1 MRYIHKQL
9 CLVVVIAGF
18 IFPVTGF
25 AQASSVIV
33 GFHHQ
38 PGEAEQELIQRAGGT
53 VKRIYHLIPAVVAV
67 VPDQAIAGLLDD
79 PAVAYVEEDKT
90 VVSIEPEYTHLAR
103 DFFAADD
110 AEYGNTWGV
119 LRIGSQEAHERGIT
133 GREVKLAIVDTGI
146 DYYHED
152 LDENYRGGYDFVY
165 DDNDPFDDS
174 WNSHGTHIAGIIGAE
189 ANGTGVV
196 GVAPEVSLYALK
208 ALDGSG
214 FGSLDSIIASIQW
227 AVDNDMDVL
236 NISIAGIESQVLEA
250 ACNAAYEAGLLIV
263 AAAGNTFGGEAAFPG
278 AYTSV
283 VAVASTDEAD
293 QIGIFSPLAPQVELA
308 APGLGI
314 WSSALQGGYIE
325 ASGTSQSAAHVS
337 GAAALVISS
346 GAADVDSDGI
356 SRNHEV
362 RQKLQTTAVDLG
374 NAGRDEQYGYGL
386 VDVAAATVTAPAS
399 THIRLE
405 RKSRWYGN
413 LETVALEGGQYQI
426 TIDNDSLNA
435 VIILVLEN
443 HRMRKDL
450 AETVLFANPWGDA
463 PQQASIELDASAG
476 ALEVI
481 MIPLGRVGAFADV
494 VVSVQE

>member
-1 MRYIHKQL
+1 MKYMHKRLYFLVYIASML
-9 CLVVVIAGF
+9 FVPVVSL
-18 IFPVTGF
+18 
-25 AQASSVIV
+25 AQDSSVIV

-38 PGEAEQELIQRAGGT
+38 PGEAEQELIRHAGGT
-53 VKRIYHLIPAVVAV
+53 VERVYHLIPAVSAFL
-67 VPDQAIAGLLDD
+67 PEHAIANLLDD
-79 PAVAYVEEDKT
+79 PAVAWVEENKT
-90 VVSIEPEYTHLAR
+90 VVSIEPEYTQLAR
-103 DFFAADD
+103 DFYTASD

-133 GREVKLAIVDTGI
+133 GRGVKLAIVDTGI

-152 LDENYRGGYDFVY
+152 LDQNYRGGYDFVY
-165 DDNDPFDDS
+165 DDSDPFDDS
-174 WNSHGTHIAGIIGAE
+174 WNSHGTHIAGIIAAE

-214 FGSLDSIIASIQW
+214 FGSLDDIVASIQW

-236 NISIAGIESQVLEA
+236 NISIAGIESPVLEA

-263 AAAGNTFGGEAAFPG
+263 AAAGNTFGGEATFPG
-278 AYTSV
+278 AYASV
-283 VAVASTDEAD
+283 VAVAGTDEAD
-293 QIGIFSPLAPQVELA
+293 QVGIFSPFAPQVELA

-346 GAADVDSDGI
+346 GAADMDGDGI
-356 SRNHEV
+356 VRNHEV
-362 RQKLQTTAVDLG
+362 RQKLQATALDLG
-374 NAGRDEQYGYGL
+374 NSGKDEQYGYGL
-386 VDVAAATVTAPAS
+386 VDVAAATAPTN

-405 RKSRWYGN
+405 RKPRWYGN
-413 LETVALEGGQYQI
+413 LETVDLEDGRYQI

-443 HRMRKDL
+443 GRMRKDL
-450 AETVLFANPWGDA
+450 VETVLFVSPWGDV
-463 PQQASIELDASAG
+463 PQQISFELDASAT

-481 MIPLGRVGAFADV
+481 MIPLGRVGTFADV
-494 VVSVQE
+494 VVSAQG